1 MLTVSE
7 DVRQQ
12 VADLRREIE
21 EHNYHYYVLDNPK
34 ITDEKYDALMC
45 QLIKLEQQYPALVT
59 PDSPS
64 QRVGGQVQQ
73 GFKPVKHLLPM
84 LSLGNAFSE
93 EELHDFDRRVRSSL
107 GEEDLE
113 YVVELKID
121 GLAISLI
128 YQDGLLVRGATR
140 GDGETGED
148 ITQNLKTVGSIPLKL
163 RQPVPLLEVRG
174 EAYMPKDAFVRLNAQ
189 REETG
194 QQLFA
199 NPRNAA
205 AGSLRQLDSKITA
218 SRKLSTFIYAI
229 GQMEGQQITS
239 HAQGLQWL
247 KELGFRINPNIKVF
261 NNMAQVIDYIQ
272 TWHDK
277 RFDLPYAIDGLV
289 IKVNQLSQQQ
299 RLAFTA
305 KSPRWAIA
313 YKFPAE
319 KAITKIEDIKISVG
333 RTGVLT
339 PTAYLTPVTVAGSTV
354 SRAVLHNE
362 DIIKQKDIKIGD
374 TVVLHKAGDV
384 IPEIV
389 EVLPEKRTGAER
401 QFVYPDKCPE
411 CGTAV
416 IRVDGEV
423 ATRCP
428 NLGCPARNREGIFHF
443 VSRPAMDIEGLG
455 PAVVTQLL
463 ASGLIKDA
471 ADLYRL
477 KYQDIINLERFGQK
491 SAQNL
496 LNAIENSKNRPLG
509 QLIFALGIRHVGQTA
524 AKKLADHFKS
534 LVALSQA
541 SEEELVA
548 IPEVGPKMA
557 QSIVNWFSQQTNQN
571 LIKRLIQAGINTLG
585 EETTILDNQPLTG
598 KTFVLTGTLVSFS
611 RQQAQAA
618 IERLGG
624 KVTSSVSKK
633 TDYVVVGENPGSK
646 QEKAQKLG
654 VSILAEEDFKKL
666 LKQ

>member
-1 MLTVSE
+1 LSVPE
-7 DVRQQ
+7 DVRQR
-12 VADLRREIE
+12 VVGLRSEIE
-21 EHNYHYYVLDNPK
+21 EHNYFYYVLDNPK
-34 ITDEKYDALMC
+34 ITDEKYDALMR
-45 QLIKLEQQYPALVT
+45 QLIELEQQYPELVT
-59 PDSPS
+59 PDSPT
-64 QRVGGQVQQ
+64 QRVGGEVQQ

-93 EELHDFDRRVRSSL
+93 GDLRDFDRRVRSII
-107 GEEDLE
+107 GDEELE

-128 YQDGLLVRGATR
+128 YEDGKLVRGATR

-148 ITQNLKTVGSIPLKL
+148 ITQNLRTVGSIPLKL
-163 RQPVPLLEVRG
+163 RQPVSRLEVRG
-174 EAYMPKDAFVRLNAQ
+174 EAFMPKDAFASLNAR
-189 REETG
+189 REESG

-205 AGSLRQLDSKITA
+205 AGSLRQLDAKVTA
-218 SRKLSTFIYAI
+218 SRQLSTFIYAI
-229 GQMEGQQITS
+229 GHLEGQEITS
-239 HAQGLQWL
+239 HAQALEWL
-247 KELGFRINPNIKVF
+247 KELGFRVNPNIRVF
-261 NNMAQVIDYIQ
+261 NSIDQVITYIE
-272 TWHDK
+272 TWYDQ
-277 RFDLPYAIDGLV
+277 RFDLPYAIDGMV
-289 IKVNQLSQQQ
+289 IKVNQLGQQQ
-299 RLAFTA
+299 RLGFTA
-305 KSPRWAIA
+305 KSPRWATA

-319 KAITKIEDIKISVG
+319 KAITKVEDIRISVG

-339 PTAYLTPVTVAGSTV
+339 PTAYLTSVTVAGSTV

-362 DIIKQKDIKIGD
+362 DIIKLKDIKIGD

-389 EVLPEKRTGAER
+389 EVLPDKRTGAER
-401 QFVYPDKCPE
+401 DFVFPDKCPE

-416 IRVDGEV
+416 TRVEGEV

-428 NLGCPARNREGIFHF
+428 NLHCPARNREGIFHF
-443 VSRPAMDIEGLG
+443 VSRAAMDIEGLG

-471 ADLYRL
+471 ADLYSL
-477 KYQDIINLERFGQK
+477 SYEDVINLERFGQK

-496 LNAIENSKNRPLG
+496 LNSIEISKKRPLG

-534 LVALSQA
+534 LDALAQA
-541 SEEELVA
+541 KDEELVN

-557 QSIVNWFSQQTNQN
+557 QSIVHWFSQEANQL
-571 LIKRLIQAGINTLG
+571 LIKNLIQAGINTKS
-585 EETTILDNQPLTG
+585 EETTSLENQPLAG
-598 KTFVLTGTLVSFS
+598 KTFVLTGTLADFS

-618 IERLGG
+618 IEELGG
-624 KVTSSVSKK
+624 KVASSVSKK

-646 QEKAQKLG
+646 QDKAQKLG
-654 VSILAEEDFKKL
+654 VPILAEEEFKKL
-666 LKQ
+666 LEE

>member
-1 MLTVSE
+1 MSVPE
-7 DVRQQ
+7 DVRQR
-12 VADLRREIE
+12 VVGLRSEIE
-21 EHNYHYYVLDNPK
+21 EHNYFYYVLDNPK
-34 ITDEKYDALMC
+34 ITDEKYDALMR
-45 QLIKLEQQYPALVT
+45 QLIELEQQYPELVT
-59 PDSPS
+59 PDSPT
-64 QRVGGQVQQ
+64 QRVGGEVQQ

-93 EELHDFDRRVRSSL
+93 GDLRDFDRRVRSII
-107 GEEDLE
+107 GDEELE

-128 YQDGLLVRGATR
+128 YEDGKLVRGATR

-148 ITQNLKTVGSIPLKL
+148 ITQNLRTVGSIPLKL
-163 RQPVPLLEVRG
+163 RQPVSRLEVRG
-174 EAYMPKDAFVRLNAQ
+174 EAFMPKDAFASLNAR
-189 REETG
+189 REESG

-205 AGSLRQLDSKITA
+205 AGSLRQLDAKVTA
-218 SRKLSTFIYAI
+218 SRQLSTFIYAI
-229 GQMEGQQITS
+229 GHLEGQEITS
-239 HAQGLQWL
+239 HAQALEWL
-247 KELGFRINPNIKVF
+247 KELGFRVNPNIRVF
-261 NNMAQVIDYIQ
+261 NSIDQVITYIE
-272 TWHDK
+272 TWYDQ
-277 RFDLPYAIDGLV
+277 RFDLPYAIDGMV
-289 IKVNQLSQQQ
+289 IKVNQLGQQQ
-299 RLAFTA
+299 RLGFTA
-305 KSPRWAIA
+305 KSPRWATA

-319 KAITKIEDIKISVG
+319 KAITKVEDIRISVG

-339 PTAYLTPVTVAGSTV
+339 PTAYLTSVTVAGSTV

-362 DIIKQKDIKIGD
+362 DIIKLKDIKIGD

-389 EVLPEKRTGAER
+389 EVLPDKRTGAER
-401 QFVYPDKCPE
+401 DFVFPDKCPE

-416 IRVDGEV
+416 TRVEGEV

-428 NLGCPARNREGIFHF
+428 NLHCPARNREGIFHF
-443 VSRPAMDIEGLG
+443 VSRAAMDIEGLG

-471 ADLYRL
+471 ADLYSL
-477 KYQDIINLERFGQK
+477 SYEDVINLERFGQK

-496 LNAIENSKNRPLG
+496 LNSIEISKKRPLG

-534 LVALSQA
+534 LDALAQA
-541 SEEELVA
+541 KDEELVN

-557 QSIVNWFSQQTNQN
+557 QSIVHWFSQEANQL
-571 LIKRLIQAGINTLG
+571 LIKNLIQAGINTKS
-585 EETTILDNQPLTG
+585 EETTSLENQPLAG
-598 KTFVLTGTLVSFS
+598 KTFVLTGTLADFS

-618 IERLGG
+618 IEELGG
-624 KVTSSVSKK
+624 KVASSVSKK

-646 QEKAQKLG
+646 QDKAQKLG
-654 VSILAEEDFKKL
+654 VPILAEEEFKKL
-666 LKQ
+666 LEE